1 MYHYLFINSPTEEH
15 VGCLQVWA
23 IVNKT
28 DINTRVQ
35 SFGHKFSI
43 HLGKQ
48 QWAQLLGLKT
58 SIFVFQHLLSLSF
71 TTWEIKFTLEP

>member
-1 MYHYLFINSPTEEH
+1 MYHYLFINSPIEEH

-23 IVNKT
+23 VVNKT

-48 QWAQLLGLKT
+48 Q
-58 SIFVFQHLLSLSF
+58 
-71 TTWEIKFTLEP
+71 

>member
-1 MYHYLFINSPTEEH
+1 MYHDLFINSPTVEH
-15 VGCLQVWA
+15 LGCLEVLA
-23 IVNKT
+23 IVYKT
-28 DINTRVQ
+28 DINTHVQ

-48 QWAQLLGLKT
+48 QWAQLLGHKT

-71 TTWEIKFTLEP
+71 TTWEIKFTLES